1 MSQSPPSSR
10 TSFGDIPMA
19 YSADMIP
26 PVVGFQVPLPFSS
39 SALPVDGALSST
51 PAWDFMP
58 SALQDDRDPLS
69 YFNLPSSV
77 DLSPAGLIVTDHSDY
92 SSSVA
97 LSPAL
102 TTLPQS
108 PSSPLAPPLPGS
120 SSLLMTSPFTQ
131 PQAVLATSQAMDVG
145 GHWQARHVNDW
156 PDAEMIILD
165 DLAKQPFHQPSS
177 LLHTSQLYHSH
188 HNTQWHPYNRHQST
202 PNHHHNH
209 PRSNSLTSELEY
221 DFVAR
226 HISAPSSPNITTSAA
241 FAGTNMTLAPL
252 PHHHHRRT
260 QSASDD
266 SFGELVGAIRRPSGG
281 DLVARLVPGMSSV
294 DISAS
299 LSPESGFELAIASE
313 TCPVYHPQ
321 TVSESSPAPTP
332 GIYKCEYE
340 GCTKIFSRPYNL
352 TSHTRT
358 HTNQRPFQCDS
369 CDRQFAR
376 LHDKNRH
383 ERLHRGVRPFA
394 CERCHHPFARMDALN
409 RHLKVEGGRNL
420 CNQYL
425 IQIKSPAAM
434 PIIELA
440 PKKINPLIIA
450 HFPNFG
456 KALDEDARENQ

>member
-10 TSFGDIPMA
+10 TSFGDIAMT
-19 YSADMIP
+19 YSDMIP
-26 PVVGFQVPLPFSS
+26 PVGFQVSLPFSPS
-39 SALPVDGALSST
+39 TLPVNGAALTST
-51 PAWDFMP
+51 PAWGFMP

-69 YFNLPSSV
+69 YFNPPSSI
-77 DLSPAGLIVTDHSDY
+77 DLSPAGVTVTDHSEY
-92 SSSVA
+92 ASSVA

-102 TTLPQS
+102 TALPLS
-108 PSSPLAPPLPGS
+108 PSSPLAPALPVS
-120 SSLLMTSPFTQ
+120 SGLLMTSPFAQ
-131 PQAVLATSQAMDVG
+131 PQTVLASSQAMDVG
-145 GHWQARHVNDW
+145 GHRQARHVGDW

-165 DLAKQPFHQPSS
+165 DLVKQPFHHQSS

-188 HNTQWHPYNRHQST
+188 HNTQWHPYSRQQSI
-202 PNHHHNH
+202 PNHHNH
-209 PRSNSLTSELEY
+209 PRSNSLTSEMEY
-221 DFVAR
+221 DFAR
-226 HISAPSSPNITTSAA
+226 HFSAPSSPIITTSAA
-241 FAGTNMTLAPL
+241 FVGNNLTLAPL
-252 PHHHHRRT
+252 PHQHHHRRT

-266 SFGELVGAIRRPSGG
+266 SCGDLIGTIRRPSSG

-294 DISAS
+294 DISTG
-299 LSPESGFELAIASE
+299 LSPESGFQVAISGDVS
-313 TCPVYHPQ
+313 PGYHQQ
-321 TVSESSPAPTP
+321 TLSESPPAPTP

-340 GCTKIFSRPYNL
+340 GCTKTFSRPYNL

-434 PIIELA
+434 PIVELA

-456 KALDEDARENQ
+456 KTLEQEESKENQ